1 MMKRR
6 WIADILPIGAH
17 GGLQAMAQASPIE
30 LGARS
35 DVDVADV
42 RLRPSQREIA
52 GPAGTVGLEPRV
64 LQLLLALADGLGG
77 VLARDRLLALCWGD
91 AVVGEDA
98 LNRAVAGARRALRD
112 AGSTRLSIVTIP
124 RVGYRLQDDGAA
136 TPPGTEEAAV
146 PPAAGRPRLGRR
158 VLLAGGLA
166 VALLGAGG
174 AVVAWRRRAD
184 PAASTV
190 ATLIGEADQTMRAAV
205 PAADR
210 QGIDLLH
217 RAVEL
222 APDDPRPWGRL
233 ALATRTAAEYAGPDA
248 LASLLAES
256 QAAADR
262 ALALDP
268 RNPDARVALATR
280 LPVYGNWQPREQAL
294 QAVLADHPEHPPAL
308 DALSIVWA
316 SVGLASAHY
325 PLRLRTVALDPLH
338 AAYNF
343 RSIYAHWMND
353 RLADADRA
361 GARGLELWPRHP
373 ETWLA
378 RTGVFALTGRADR
391 AVAMFD
397 DAATRPALPP
407 PLLAS
412 MRRGYAALADGS
424 PAVRAAG
431 VEAQL
436 ADVATGGPLVAVT
449 SALVLGAL
457 GAVDRALDVVEAYLL
472 ERGPVMAGTAWRPG
486 QALHYDVR
494 RRLTQFL
501 FLPSMAAVRAH
512 PRFAA
517 IMRDSGIAA
526 YWRASGHRPDY
537 LAGAPL
543 P

>member
-1 MMKRR
+1 MT
-6 WIADILPIGAH
+6 
-17 GGLQAMAQASPIE
+17 QASPIE

-124 RVGYRLQDDGAA
+124 RVGYRLHDDGVAIA
-136 TPPGTEEAAV
+136 LPGPDEPADPPTV
-146 PPAAGRPRLGRR
+146 DPPTVDPPRVGRR
-158 VLLAGGLA
+158 ALLAGGMA

-174 AVVAWRRRAD
+174 AVVAWRRRAE
-184 PAASTV
+184 PAASSTV
-190 ATLIGEADQTMRAAV
+190 ATLIGQADQAMRAAV
-205 PAADR
+205 PASDR

-233 ALATRTAAEYAGPDA
+233 ALATRIAAEYAAPDA

-262 ALALDP
+262 ALALDA

-280 LPVYGNWQPREQAL
+280 LPVYGNWQPREKAL
-294 QAVLADHPEHPPAL
+294 QAVLADHPDHLPAL
-308 DALSIVWA
+308 DALSVVWA
-316 SVGLASAHY
+316 SAGLVSAFY

-343 RSIYAHWMND
+343 RSIYGHWMND

-378 RTGVFALTGRADR
+378 RTSVFALTSRADR
-391 AVAMFD
+391 ALAMFD

-407 PLLAS
+407 ALLAS

-424 PAVRAAG
+424 PAVRAAA
-431 VEAQL
+431 VDSQL
-436 ADVATGGPLVAVT
+436 ADVAAGGPLVAVT

-486 QALHYDVR
+486 QVLHYDMR
-494 RRLTQFL
+494 GRLTQFL

-512 PRFAA
+512 PRFAGV
-517 IMRDSGIAA
+517 MRDSGIAA